1 MSRRALR
8 YDLHLNTPATGVM
21 HVATAGLEEV
31 DGVLSRFETRYT
43 EAYLAHSAAIDLDPI
58 HLPLQPG
65 NITLRCKG
73 RGQPGVLDDYLPDA
87 WGRKVLAQYAFYTQG
102 LRITEHSPID
112 QLTFLGDSHIGAL
125 EWVAQ
130 GGNPGFALG
139 APMAD
144 LLHAERIATAVHEGS
159 APANTDAISLL
170 LLANAGSGAGGA
182 RPKALVHSD
191 DGAYL
196 AKFNSRSMDRYNNAR
211 VELACMH
218 MAAAGGIRIANGRVA
233 PGINE
238 REVLLIERFDVVGE
252 HRHHLITANALLKDP
267 ATQQDRGGAFRY
279 DDVADLI
286 RRFSAKPAEDLEQL
300 LRLMLFNAAIHNT
313 DDHERNFSFMY
324 SGTDLRLAPAYDL
337 VPSLT
342 TGEYHA
348 AGFTHAPSPPLP
360 GQVEGRAF
368 GLSKTQVSDAVEAV
382 SAAVRD
388 WEAFAEAAG
397 VTEEELK
404 LIERFMRVG

>member
-1 MSRRALR
+1 
-8 YDLHLNTPATGVM
+8 
-21 HVATAGLEEV
+21 
-31 DGVLSRFETRYT
+31 
-43 EAYLAHSAAIDLDPI
+43 
-58 HLPLQPG
+58 
-65 NITLRCKG
+65 
-73 RGQPGVLDDYLPDA
+73 
-87 WGRKVLAQYAFYTQG
+87 
-102 LRITEHSPID
+102 
-112 QLTFLGDSHIGAL
+112 
-125 EWVAQ
+125 
-130 GGNPGFALG
+130 
-139 APMAD
+139 

-218 MAAAGGIRIANGRVA
+218 MAAAAGIRIANGRVA
-233 PGINE
+233 PNINE

-348 AGFTHAPSPPLP
+348 AGFTHALSPPLP
-360 GQVEGRAF
+360 GQVGGRAF

-404 LIERFMRVG
+404 LIESFMRVG